1 MSVFASEKV
10 PASYSVGLALVG
22 SSSDQVAVWAII
34 GCMLFVAVVFV
45 VVFVYRVRHFH
56 RTRYVTRQQ
65 QQRDATSSHRAVHA
79 RLTRPCNGRWNGQG
93 DGAASAGGL

>member
-1 MSVFASEKV
+1 MSVYASEKV

-22 SSSDQVAVWAII
+22 SSSDEVVVWSII

-45 VVFVYRVRHFH
+45 IVFVYRVRHFH
-56 RTRYVTRQQ
+56 RTRYVTCEHRY
-65 QQRDATSSHRAVHA
+65 APLCTHRADS
-79 RLTRPCNGRWNGQG
+79 TRVEAHVLGRWNGQR